1 MRRVL
6 PDALKTL
13 DALAEGLDLAGDLFS
28 LLTVICQSVRI
39 GLMPDPVADLVSLLD
54 KDSDLGFGSLDL
66 LAEFGN
72 GTEPVIFEETVV
84 SVKLDYVL
92 QLVPQFR

>member
-1 MRRVL
+1 MLYAFSEGCDFCGDRR
-6 PDALKTL
+6 ALFLVFCKY
-13 DALAEGLDLAGDLFS
+13 GW
-28 LLTVICQSVRI
+28 I
-39 GLMPDPVADLVSLLD
+39 GLMPDTIADLVSLLD

-72 GTEPVIFEETVV
+72 GMEPVIFEETVV
-84 SVKLDYVL
+84 SVELDYVL